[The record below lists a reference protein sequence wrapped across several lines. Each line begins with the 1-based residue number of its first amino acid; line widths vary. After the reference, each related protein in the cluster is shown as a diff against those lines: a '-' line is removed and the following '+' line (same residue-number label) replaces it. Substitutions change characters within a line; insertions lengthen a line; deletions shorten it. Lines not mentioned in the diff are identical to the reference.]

1 MTVPAPIAWAS
12 GSIRILD
19 QTALPVEERYVRLTS
34 LEEVARAIET
44 LAIRGAPLIGI
55 AAAYGVAMAAGKRV
69 GAHSGAPVRGSA
81 GQVVTNA
88 IVRLG
93 GTRPTA
99 VNLHRALARMEAV
112 ALQTGVVAVALLA
125 EARRIHEEDAA
136 MCRRIGEVGLPLV
149 PDGAVVMTICNAGVL
164 ATGGI
169 GTALAPVYLAHE
181 AGRRVE
187 VIVPET
193 RPLLQGARLTTWEL
207 ARNGIACTLIADGM
221 IAARLRRADVTCVLT
236 GADRIAANGDFAN
249 KVGTYGLALAAREHD
264 VPLFVAAPG
273 TTVDLACATGEAI
286 PIEARDA
293 SEVTGFGGQ
302 RTAPDV
308 PVWNPAF
315 DVTPATLVRAFIT
328 DRGRVDPAQL
338 AWRFA
343 A

>member
-1 MTVPAPIAWAS
+1 MTVPAPLAWNS

-19 QTALPVEERYVRLTS
+19 QTLLPSEERYVQLTS

-44 LAIRGAPLIGI
+44 LAVRGAPLIGI
-55 AAAYGVAMAAGKRV
+55 AAAYGVALAVARRGSGDAGKV
-69 GAHSGAPVRGSA
+69 LAEAVA
-81 GQVVTNA
+81 
-88 IVRLG
+88 RLQR
-93 GTRPTA
+93 TRPTA
-99 VNLHRALARMEAV
+99 VNLQHALGCMEQV
-112 ALQTGVVAVALLA
+112 GFRTGGDADALLA
-125 EARRIHEEDAA
+125 EAQRIHEEDAA

-149 PDGAVVMTICNAGVL
+149 PDGAIVMTICNAGVL

-193 RPLLQGARLTTWEL
+193 RPLLQGARLTAWEL
-207 ARNGIACTLIADGM
+207 SRSGIACTLIADGM
-221 IAARLRRADVTCVLT
+221 VAPRLRRADVTCVLT

-249 KVGTYGLALAAREHD
+249 KVGTYGLALAARAHA
-264 VPLFVAAPG
+264 VPFFVAAPG
-273 TTVDLACATGEAI
+273 TTVDLETPTGDAI
-286 PIEARDA
+286 PIEARDT
-293 SEVTGFGGQ
+293 SEVTGFGGY

-315 DVTPATLVRAFIT
+315 DVTPASLVSAFLT
-328 DRGRVDPAQL
+328 DRGRMDPAQL

>member
-19 QTALPVEERYVRLTS
+19 QTALPVEERYVQLTS

-55 AAAYGVAMAAGKRV
+55 AAAYGVAMAAGRRV
-69 GAHSGAPVRGSA
+69 GGSV

-112 ALQTGVVAVALLA
+112 GLRTGGDAEALLA
-125 EARRIHEEDAA
+125 EARRIHEEDAV
-136 MCRRIGEVGLPLV
+136 MCRRIGEAGLPLV

-193 RPLLQGARLTTWEL
+193 RPLLQGARLTAWEL
-207 ARNGIACTLIADGM
+207 ARSGIACTLIADGM
-221 IAARLRRADVTCVLT
+221 IASRLRRADVTCVLT

-273 TTVDLACATGEAI
+273 TTVDVACPTGDAI

-293 SEVTGFGGQ
+293 SEITGFGGQ
-302 RTAPDV
+302 RTAPEV

-315 DVTPATLVRAFIT
+315 DVTPATLVRAFLT

>member
-1 MTVPAPIAWAS
+1 MTLPAPIAWTS

-19 QTALPVEERYVRLTS
+19 QTLLPLEERYVHLTS
-34 LEEVARAIET
+34 LEEVALAIET
-44 LAIRGAPLIGI
+44 LAVRGAPLIGL
-55 AAAYGVAMAAGKRV
+55 AAAYGVALAVAR
-69 GAHSGAPVRGSA
+69 RGGREA
-81 GQVVTNA
+81 GQAVADA
-88 IVRLG
+88 IARLR

-99 VNLHRALARMEAV
+99 VNLHRALARMGAV
-112 ALQTGVVAVALLA
+112 ALRTGGDAEALLA
-125 EARRIHEEDAA
+125 EALRMHEEDAA
-136 MCRRIGEVGLPLV
+136 MCRRIGEAGLPLV

-187 VIVPET
+187 VVVPET
-193 RPLLQGARLTTWEL
+193 RPLLQGARLTAWEL
-207 ARNGIACTLIADGM
+207 SRSGIACTLIADGV
-221 IAARLRRADVTCVLT
+221 IAPRLRRADVTCVLT

-249 KVGTYGLALAAREHD
+249 KVGTYGLALAARAHA
-264 VPLFVAAPG
+264 VPFFVAAPG
-273 TTVDLACATGEAI
+273 TTVDLETATGEAI

-315 DVTPATLVRAFIT
+315 DVTPASLVSAFLT
-328 DRGRVDPAQL
+328 DRGRIDPAQL

>member
-1 MTVPAPIAWAS
+1 MTVPAPLAWIS

-19 QTALPVEERYVRLTS
+19 QTMLPLEERYVHLTS

-44 LAIRGAPLIGI
+44 LAVRGAPLIGI
-55 AAAYGVAMAAGKRV
+55 AAAYGVALAVARRGRGDAGRV
-69 GAHSGAPVRGSA
+69 ISEAVS
-81 GQVVTNA
+81 
-88 IVRLG
+88 RLQR
-93 GTRPTA
+93 TRPTA
-99 VNLHRALARMEAV
+99 VNLQRALTRMEAV
-112 ALQTGVVAVALLA
+112 ALRTGGDAEALLA

-193 RPLLQGARLTTWEL
+193 RPLLQGARLTAWEL
-207 ARNGIACTLIADGM
+207 SRSGIACTLIADGM
-221 IAARLRRADVTCVLT
+221 VAARLRRADVTCVLT

-249 KVGTYGLALAAREHD
+249 KVGTYGLALAARAHA
-264 VPLFVAAPG
+264 VPFFVAAPG
-273 TTVDLACATGEAI
+273 TTVDLETPTGDAI

-293 SEVTGFGGQ
+293 SEVTGFGGY

-315 DVTPATLVRAFIT
+315 DVTPASLVSAFLT
-328 DRGRVDPAQL
+328 DRGRMDPAQL